1 MTTTPRDFKYLFFLS
16 PQQFVESVTAA
27 VACEIKP
34 EMIKNT
40 AMHMID
46 GILPFNLSL
55 PKLCI
60 CKHNFLRNTN
70 TCRFIFLLFWAFP
83 LYFLKY
89 SSNLSSKNTS
99 IFHIFLL
106 KYKDRAE
113 IGGGAAAP
121 PGKISSPPIWGEG
134 KSIDEAWAP
143 YENLGPNFG
152 PNQDFYFGTVP
163 ENIQNL
169 NVQRFLL

>member
-1 MTTTPRDFKYLFFLS
+1 MLTTPRDFKYLFFLS

-70 TCRFIFLLFWAFP
+70 TCRFIFLLLWAFP

-89 SSNLSSKNTS
+89 SSNLSSKHT
-99 IFHIFLL
+99 HTYFLNL
-106 KYKDRAE
+106 SHFFTKIQGRSRNRRRSCSTTWKNFILAYLGRRKKY
-113 IGGGAAAP
+113 
-121 PGKISSPPIWGEG
+121 
-134 KSIDEAWAP
+134 
-143 YENLGPNFG
+143 
-152 PNQDFYFGTVP
+152 
-163 ENIQNL
+163 
-169 NVQRFLL
+169 